1 MIFSGLIKNSGDITL
16 NPRYPHYSTLQALDY
31 STLLSEGEN
40 LNYVLKEM
48 TISEAITKLV
58 TDQKGF
64 MVGTIDIE
72 DSELAPY
79 NCNEKTTYDVLQY
92 IAEIT
97 GAKWYTQAICED
109 IVLIN
114 FYMPS
119 ALPESEPINYT
130 QEYFVENQINDI
142 SYSYNTKDYR
152 NKQAIVNDECVASI
166 PQIEKYTYNGSNIE
180 VVYPIAEVVS
190 ITSGSKTYS
199 VVNEVEEQAGKKAD
213 FYYSYDDNTIRGEIP
228 TGIVLTITYYPIV
241 QSREVAYNVDEIKRI
256 SEITNRNGTISR
268 YEKRTDTRDENALSQ
283 IAKTYIEYKGQPEV
297 ILTIKSQVDL
307 FELGTQVL
315 FNGPLENLK
324 TRYLVKRKSISMTI
338 TDNQQV
344 VFYTYE
350 LSSSFNDE
358 NAINFFD
365 NQRRKLEGNLSEGDY
380 ISRFIDI
387 PSQTNIIFYGATIE
401 PVEID
406 NTTLEAELEVEI

>member
-1 MIFSGLIKNSGDITL
+1 
-16 NPRYPHYSTLQALDY
+16 
-31 STLLSEGEN
+31 
-40 LNYVLKEM
+40 
-48 TISEAITKLV
+48 
-58 TDQKGF
+58 
-64 MVGTIDIE
+64 
-72 DSELAPY
+72 
-79 NCNEKTTYDVLQY
+79 
-92 IAEIT
+92 
-97 GAKWYTQAICED
+97 
-109 IVLIN
+109 
-114 FYMPS
+114 
-119 ALPESEPINYT
+119 
-130 QEYFVENQINDI
+130 
-142 SYSYNTKDYR
+142 
-152 NKQAIVNDECVASI
+152 VASI

-180 VVYPIAEVVS
+180 VVYPIAEIVS
-190 ITSGSKTYS
+190 ITSGNKTYS
-199 VVNEVEEQAGKKAD
+199 VANEVEEQAGKNAD

-256 SEITNRNGTISR
+256 SEMTNRNGTISR
-268 YEKRTDTRDENALSQ
+268 YEKRTDTRDEQALSQ
-283 IAKTYIEYKGQPEV
+283 IAKTYIEYKGVPEI
-297 ILTIKSQVDL
+297 ILTIKSQTDL

-344 VFYTYE
+344 IFYTYE

-401 PVEID
+401 PVKID